1 MAAALQLQIT
11 YSGGTF
17 TFSVEGEY
25 LPRWEPVYKVAAN
38 PPVVTEMRIVWEFRQ
53 CRLVSTTVAGLWAG
67 AGSTIAT
74 LNTMLSARG
83 TGHPTAAALVR
94 DPSGTPSTL
103 ITLGPSTYEG
113 FTIEA
118 EGETDALFPR
128 ASWRTSA
135 AFTIRV
141 SAVKRNAEAVTG
153 IVDWDQRVSYRY
165 EGGLAIV
172 ELVTRLSTL
181 ETVSAVTKAQTY
193 AALDVA
199 NFGSDYT
206 YETNG
211 PDGIDYT
218 YTDADEVNARVP
230 TVVECVSRLR
240 QWGVNVGT
248 SAPAG
253 SPDSV
258 GYEVLT
264 RRTAK
269 ETITRYTISAT
280 GPNYL
285 TWVASRKPTGSLS
298 IDELV
303 DQKHIRSATGTYEQ
317 KVNAPGST
325 GGTTEIKVEISG
337 GARAIRFDP
346 IAGGFQPVK
355 RVGAFAAW
363 QASVSILV
371 ERVGGTGTHAEMRL
385 PALLGDPW
393 SLDQNASTEGEP
405 YEVHEDDPPDGAQQ
419 KWQREARLIYRSA
432 KPPDGSLAVAIRNGT
447 PVASYFLQHVV

>member
-1 MAAALQLQIT
+1 MSAALQLQIT

-17 TFSVEGEY
+17 TFAVEGEY
-25 LPRWEPVYKVAAN
+25 LPRWEPTYKVAAN
-38 PPVVTEMRIVWEFRQ
+38 PPVVTEMRLVWEFRQ
-53 CRLVSTTVAGLWAG
+53 CRLIATTVAGLWVG

-83 TGHPTAAALVR
+83 TGHPTEAKLVR
-94 DPSGTPSTL
+94 DPAGTPATL

-113 FTIEA
+113 FQIEA

-153 IVDWDQRVSYRY
+153 IVDWDQRVVYRY
-165 EGGLAIV
+165 EAGLAIV
-172 ELVTRLSTL
+172 EKITRLSTL
-181 ETVSAVTKAQTY
+181 EGTSAVTKAQTY
-193 AALDVA
+193 GALDVA

-211 PDGIDYT
+211 PYGIEFT
-218 YTDADEVNARVP
+218 YTDADEVNSRVP

-248 SAPAG
+248 SGPAG

-258 GYEVLT
+258 GYEVLV

-269 ETITRYTISAT
+269 ETITRYTISAQ

-285 TWVASRKPTGSLS
+285 SWIASRKPSGPLAV
-298 IDELV
+298 DELR
-303 DQKHIRSATGTYEQ
+303 DQKEIRSGTGVYEQ
-317 KVNAPGST
+317 KVNAAAAVAGV
-325 GGTTEIKVEISG
+325 TEIKVEITG
-337 GARAIRFDP
+337 GAQAIDFEP
-346 IAGGFQPVK
+346 IAGGYEPVEY
-355 RVGAFAAW
+355 VGALLPW
-363 QASVSILV
+363 QATVSILI
-371 ERVGGTGTHAEMRL
+371 ERVGGTGQLGELRL
-385 PALLGDPW
+385 PALLGEPW
-393 SLDQNASTEGEP
+393 RLDRNASTEGEP

-419 KWQREARLIYRSA
+419 KWQREARLVYRSA
-432 KPPDGSLAVAIRNGT
+432 KAPDGPLSPSLRSGAG
-447 PVASYFLQHVV
+447 VASYYLQQAS